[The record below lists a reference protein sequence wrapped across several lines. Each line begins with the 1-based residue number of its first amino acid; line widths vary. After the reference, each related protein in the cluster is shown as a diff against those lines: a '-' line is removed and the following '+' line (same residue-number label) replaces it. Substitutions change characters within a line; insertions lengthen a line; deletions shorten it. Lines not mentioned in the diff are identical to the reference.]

1 MERKRLRE
9 IKRKRYIERYGERTI
24 KIVKDRMRERERE
37 ERIHNLM
44 S

>member
-24 KIVKDRMRERERE
+24 KIVKDRMREREGG
-37 ERIHNLM
+37 RIHNLM